1 MDDSKVY
8 SGSPWEKE
16 VGYCRAVRR
25 GNLILVAGTAP
36 VDPDGTTHA
45 PGDAYAQTR
54 RCFEIA
60 LGSLQDLGGGVEHVV
75 RTRMYTTDISR
86 WRDYGR
92 AHRELFGENPPVTTM
107 VEVSALIAPDMMIE
121 VELEAVILEG

>member
-1 MDDSKVY
+1 
-8 SGSPWEKE
+8 PWEKE

-25 GNLILVAGTAP
+25 GNLIMVSGTAP
-36 VDPDGTTHA
+36 VEADGATHA

-60 LGSLQDLGGGVEHVV
+60 LAAVLDLGGGAEHVV
-75 RTRMYTTDISR
+75 RTRMYTTDITR
-86 WRDYGR
+86 WKEYGR

-107 VEVSALIAPDMMIE
+107 VEVKRLIAADMLIE
-121 VELEAVILEG
+121 VELEAVIVEL